1 MGAEIAR
8 GGAAS
13 ADVEPRLTPG
23 RGTLILRPL
32 PVPAAHPDLPSF
44 QVARD
49 CIVVVA
55 RAHVPVEP
63 PRLALGPAARLLGV
77 DPDTLRRWAD
87 EGRIEAFTTPGGH
100 RRFDRR
106 DIERLLEARHPGP
119 GAPLASMGATTD
131 RMSRAY
137 RRSYAAASPEDDVR
151 ASIPAAHREAFRA
164 DGRGLVASLV
174 AYLDAEDVDAREAAE
189 SRAAALTEDLACRL
203 AAAGLSLTEAV
214 GLFVTARRPF
224 LAELGAIAR
233 RRALSADR
241 LSAMFEDASALL
253 DRLLIR
259 LVAAH
264 QEAAG

>member
-1 MGAEIAR
+1 VPRTSPAP
-8 GGAAS
+8 
-13 ADVEPRLTPG
+13 ADPR
-23 RGTLILRPL
+23 
-32 PVPAAHPDLPSF
+32 
-44 QVARD
+44 
-49 CIVVVA
+49 
-55 RAHVPVEP
+55 
-63 PRLALGPAARLLGV
+63 RLSLGPAARLLGV

-87 EGRIEAFTTPGGH
+87 DGRVEAFTTAGGH

-106 DIERLLEARHPGP
+106 EIERLLEARHPGA
-119 GAPLASMGATTD
+119 GTPLASMGATPD

-137 RRSYAAASPEDDVR
+137 RRSYALAGPEDDVR
-151 ASIPAAHREAFRA
+151 TAVPAAHHEGFRT

-174 AYLDAEDVDAREAAE
+174 AYLDAEDEAARIAAE
-189 SRAAALTEDLACRL
+189 DRAAALTDDLARRL

-214 GLFVTARRPF
+214 GLFVAARRPF

-233 RRALSADR
+233 RRSLPADR

-264 QEAAG
+264 QQAA